1 MFSKNNPLVSIIIPS
16 FNTKDYL
23 LACLDSIFKNTK
35 VDFEIIVVEGGS
47 TDGSVNSLKERFSKN
62 EKFRLINL
70 EQNVGPAAKRNYG
83 IKRAK
88 GKYLVFL
95 DSDTLVSPGWLKW
108 PIAYLEKT
116 PEIAGGQLKIMAM
129 GDKERFDS
137 VGEKISNLGFL
148 VERARS
154 AKDTGQFDRTEPIFS
169 GKTAGMIFKKDVVI
183 SAGMFDPDYF
193 IFWEEPD
200 LCWRIWK
207 LGYKIVF
214 LYMGKIYHA
223 YDLKK
228 PSPDWQN
235 KLTYF
240 GCRNQLT
247 TIIKNGVGLRGL
259 IMLLSAIFT
268 WTLLLFGFLIRFDF
282 PKAKSILTAYYYLL
296 KNFNKILIKRGKLKK
311 LLGENFYS
319 DKKWLNKLTVKRKIS
334 WYLGKGINYLL
345 QKPF

>member
-247 TIIKNGVGLRGL
+247 TILKNGVGWQGVK
-259 IMLLSAIFT
+259 MLLFALLSWFSLL
-268 WTLLLFGFLIRFDF
+268 TLFLIKLDF
-282 PKAKSILTAYYYLL
+282 GKTKAVITALIDFILNLRTTLQ
-296 KNFNKILIKRGKLKK
+296 KRAALKK
-311 LLGENFYS
+311 KLGLKFYS
-319 DKKWLNKLTVKRKIS
+319 DDDWFKKVMVKQNFG

-345 QKPF
+345 ARPF